1 MHPILLFLTAIVCC
15 CVAVR
20 QQSVGV
26 VGRLMC
32 GDKPAAGVKVKL
44 WDEDDGPDPDDLLDQ
59 GFTDAKGEFSLKGS
73 ERETTNI
80 DPVFKVYHVTR
91 SSASATPTSTS
102 NAYLIASNH
111 NNTIEC
117 TNAAIWEIFWTPLD
131 SYDRARLYDDED
143 DSGRL
148 RMTQCFHCTSV
159 RLMSAVDGVDTPVT
173 FSDAGGGVR

>member
-44 WDEDDGPDPDDLLDQ
+44 WDEDDGPDPDDLLDK

-80 DPVFKVYHVTR
+80 DPVFKVYHDCDDGFKPGKRKVKFR
-91 SSASATPTSTS
+91 IPDKYISSGGLPKRMFNIGVLNLETIFAKEERD
-102 NAYLIASNH
+102 LI
-111 NNTIEC
+111 
-117 TNAAIWEIFWTPLD
+117 
-131 SYDRARLYDDED
+131 
-143 DSGRL
+143 
-148 RMTQCFHCTSV
+148 
-159 RLMSAVDGVDTPVT
+159 
-173 FSDAGGGVR
+173 

>member
-44 WDEDDGPDPDDLLDQ
+44 WDEDDG
-59 GFTDAKGEFSLKGS
+59 S

-80 DPVFKVYHVTR
+80 DPVFKVYHDCDDGFKPGQRKVKFR
-91 SSASATPTSTS
+91 IPDKYISSGGLPKRMFNIGVLNLETIFAKEERD
-102 NAYLIASNH
+102 LI
-111 NNTIEC
+111 
-117 TNAAIWEIFWTPLD
+117 
-131 SYDRARLYDDED
+131 
-143 DSGRL
+143 
-148 RMTQCFHCTSV
+148 
-159 RLMSAVDGVDTPVT
+159 
-173 FSDAGGGVR
+173 